1 MEKRLARREK
11 SRVLWIDGVR
21 FLAFGVVFTRHY
33 FESFF
38 PENIPEVRGGI
49 SAFLWRGITG
59 KAAVSMFCVLLGYFV
74 AASVKKYAFSE
85 YTIRRYLYFM
95 THLLVVNVIAVMCV
109 ILFTLWKPAVGS
121 VFIWSTLDLKL
132 LWQWFFSDSLF
143 FSYYLVPTFWCVA
156 DFFLASILIFF
167 VQKGY
172 AGRKSSHAM
181 GRGEYYRIAVLY
193 IILAISLRGTWIAN
207 CLLGALLWIINDL
220 RPPVLEKRV
229 TLVILTVAMIVLY
242 RMPNYTVENY
252 SDYLAWGMSSFLCL
266 LVCFRVKVLK
276 RILGFPLF
284 SVLGKYAFELYLS
297 HVIVMN
303 ACMGF
308 LYAAWETYLS
318 RPLLIWVGYGSCFV
332 LSLLL
337 AFGIKKCAQI
347 LQQKFLGLYME
358 R

>member
-156 DFFLASILIFF
+156 DFFLASILIFLCR
-167 VQKGY
+167 KGY
-172 AGRKSSHAM
+172 AGRKSSHAI
-181 GRGEYYRIAVLY
+181 GRGQ
-193 IILAISLRGTWIAN
+193 
-207 CLLGALLWIINDL
+207 
-220 RPPVLEKRV
+220 
-229 TLVILTVAMIVLY
+229 
-242 RMPNYTVENY
+242 VE
-252 SDYLAWGMSSFLCL
+252 
-266 LVCFRVKVLK
+266 
-276 RILGFPLF
+276 
-284 SVLGKYAFELYLS
+284 
-297 HVIVMN
+297 
-303 ACMGF
+303 
-308 LYAAWETYLS
+308 
-318 RPLLIWVGYGSCFV
+318 
-332 LSLLL
+332 
-337 AFGIKKCAQI
+337 
-347 LQQKFLGLYME
+347 
-358 R
+358 

>member
-132 LWQWFFSDSLF
+132 LWQWFFSDSLSHFLVCGRF
-143 FSYYLVPTFWCVA
+143 FFGLYF
-156 DFFLASILIFF
+156 DFF
-167 VQKGY
+167 VQKRVRWAKIEPCHREGRVLPHCCTVY
-172 AGRKSSHAM
+172 HFGHIPEGDLDCKLFAG
-181 GRGEYYRIAVLY
+181 G
-193 IILAISLRGTWIAN
+193 LAL
-207 CLLGALLWIINDL
+207 
-220 RPPVLEKRV
+220 
-229 TLVILTVAMIVLY
+229 
-242 RMPNYTVENY
+242 
-252 SDYLAWGMSSFLCL
+252 DY
-266 LVCFRVKVLK
+266 
-276 RILGFPLF
+276 
-284 SVLGKYAFELYLS
+284 
-297 HVIVMN
+297 
-303 ACMGF
+303 
-308 LYAAWETYLS
+308 
-318 RPLLIWVGYGSCFV
+318 
-332 LSLLL
+332 
-337 AFGIKKCAQI
+337 Q
-347 LQQKFLGLYME
+347 
-358 R
+358 

>member
-156 DFFLASILIFF
+156 DFFLASILIFLCR
-167 VQKGY
+167 KGY
-172 AGRKSSHAM
+172 AGRKSSHAI

-220 RPPVLEKRV
+220 RPPVLE
-229 TLVILTVAMIVLY
+229 
-242 RMPNYTVENY
+242 N
-252 SDYLAWGMSSFLCL
+252 G
-266 LVCFRVKVLK
+266 
-276 RILGFPLF
+276 
-284 SVLGKYAFELYLS
+284 
-297 HVIVMN
+297 
-303 ACMGF
+303 
-308 LYAAWETYLS
+308 
-318 RPLLIWVGYGSCFV
+318 
-332 LSLLL
+332 
-337 AFGIKKCAQI
+337 
-347 LQQKFLGLYME
+347 
-358 R
+358 